1 MSLFP
6 RVSLA
11 LVPALAVVAIG
22 APVAGASGSSDAAV
36 SAARACG
43 SFRQGGVYVYKLR
56 TRRASC
62 RTARRVARAFNNC
75 RHRNG
80 ARGRCGRRVRGY
92 RCREN
97 RGASSPAQY
106 NSSVRCKRGGRRVRF
121 GYTQNT

>member
-6 RVSLA
+6 RLSLA
-11 LVPALAVVAIG
+11 LVVALALTALVAP
-22 APVAGASGSSDAAV
+22 AAGASSSPDPAV
-36 SAARACG
+36 QAARSCG
-43 SFRQGGVYVYKLR
+43 FFRQGSVYVYKLR

-62 RTARRVARAFNNC
+62 RTARRVARAFNRC

-80 ARGRCGRRVRGY
+80 ASGRCRHRVRRF

-106 NSSVRCKRGGRRVRF
+106 NSSVRCRRGGRIVRF
-121 GYTQNT
+121 GYTQNR